1 MLNLTR
7 LHLGIAH
14 ESQFQGLG
22 IIDPGRAA
30 LDIGVHIGIYAR
42 HFAKYAKCV
51 IGFEANP
58 NSAAFAKRSLSGLA
72 TIEWVALSSEA
83 GSGLLRIPIEETNG
97 TDLVAFGT
105 ISHINKLNGLRF
117 REVVVPAR
125 ALDDFN
131 LPAVGFVKID
141 VKGHELRRH
150 GTDGTRVIRRPQST

>member
-1 MLNLTR
+1 
-7 LHLGIAH
+7 
-14 ESQFQGLG
+14 
-22 IIDPGRAA
+22 

-83 GSGLLRIPIEETNG
+83 GSGLLRIPVEETNG

-105 ISHINKLNGLRF
+105 ISHINNLNGLRF
-117 REVVVPAR
+117 REVVV
-125 ALDDFN
+125 LD
-131 LPAVGFVKID
+131 VE
-141 VKGHELRRH
+141 GHEEAVLKEERNCLQE
-150 GTDGTRVIRRPQST
+150 TDRFT